1 MQLVVL
7 ASDDQIGE
15 LLNNWIKNDVDLAM
29 VKTVEDFAH
38 HEKADAYIDLLF
50 DGSSERV
57 ELLKELLPKPVI
69 INSVVQTLEKI
80 NAPFTRINA
89 WPGFLTRPVIEASTR
104 NKKAASEQIERIFL
118 KLGKKLQWLPDTPGF
133 ITARVIA
140 MIINE
145 AWFALAEDVSTPEQI
160 DAAMK
165 LGTNYPYGPFE
176 WSGKIGTRNI
186 FQLLNELAKADR
198 RYEPAAGLQKQASG

>member
-15 LLNNWIKNDVDLAM
+15 LLINWTNNDVDLAM
-29 VKTVEDFAH
+29 VKTVEDFAPYVR
-38 HEKADAYIDLLF
+38 ADAYIDLLF
-50 DGSSERV
+50 DNSSQRV
-57 ELLKELLPKPVI
+57 ELLKKLLPKPVI
-69 INSVVQTLEKI
+69 INSVVQTLEKM

-89 WPGFLTRPVIEASTR
+89 WPGFLRRSVIEASTR
-104 NKKAASEQIERIFL
+104 NKKAASEKVESIFL

-145 AWFALAEDVSTPEQI
+145 AWFALTEDVSTPEQI

-186 FQLLNELAKADR
+186 FQLLNELAKGDQ
-198 RYEPAAGLQKQASG
+198 RYEPAAALRKQVSG